1 MENNIKQ
8 LLDGRPVTW
17 LANRSGVPRTTINTY
32 IKGGIPQ
39 LDRAYAIAKALGV
52 TVYEVWPQY

>member
-1 MENNIKQ
+1 MECRIRE

-17 LANRSGVPRTTINTY
+17 LADKSGVKRTTIQTY

-39 LDRAYAIAKALGV
+39 LDKAYALAKALNV
-52 TVYEVWPQY
+52 SVYDIWPAE